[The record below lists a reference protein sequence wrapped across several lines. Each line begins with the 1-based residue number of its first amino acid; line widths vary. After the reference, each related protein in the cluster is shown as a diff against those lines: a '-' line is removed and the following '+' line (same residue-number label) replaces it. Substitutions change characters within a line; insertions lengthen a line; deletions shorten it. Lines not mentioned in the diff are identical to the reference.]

1 MYKKS
6 SENFVHE
13 ANYNYLSDVN
23 FLFISF
29 SLNDAIDFFINT
41 KDNSDIESYSDEH
54 AHDLAMMP
62 AIEKENSERQ
72 SHLVMRSKLCF
83 LMTWFCL
90 WKVRPT
96 FMQCNMVKVI
106 RTIGRMK
113 MGLLLHFYCCQG
125 VRKVHIEI
133 FIEQMPLTHTMK
145 QSHVQW
151 AEIDFE
157 R

>member
-1 MYKKS
+1 MYKKR

-72 SHLVMRSKLCF
+72 SHLWCVQSYVFWWLGFAYEKSGQPLCSA
-83 LMTWFCL
+83 TW
-90 WKVRPT
+90 
-96 FMQCNMVKVI
+96 
-106 RTIGRMK
+106 
-113 MGLLLHFYCCQG
+113 
-125 VRKVHIEI
+125 
-133 FIEQMPLTHTMK
+133 
-145 QSHVQW
+145 
-151 AEIDFE
+151 
-157 R
+157 